1 MISLIVLVC
10 LWTTVMQSRDPSTN
24 VVLLEDAAAV
34 LGVMLAAGCMGLTSL
49 TGKNE
54 LNSFD
59 VRKVSSY
66 PTPPFHANC
75 HSLHLS
81 VLCKST
87 SLYAPLCY
95 HKVNM
100 YGCLEASSSCPVVF
114 MALWEICLKIWK
126 ILYSV
131 TSFHAWEQ
139 PWWQF
144 QLSLLSGALLQLY
157 VIEV

>member
-66 PTPPFHANC
+66 PTPRFMLTVILCIFLCFVNPP
-75 HSLHLS
+75 LS
-81 VLCKST
+81 THHCAITKST
-87 SLYAPLCY
+87 CTA
-95 HKVNM
+95 
-100 YGCLEASSSCPVVF
+100 A
-114 MALWEICLKIWK
+114 
-126 ILYSV
+126 
-131 TSFHAWEQ
+131 
-139 PWWQF
+139 
-144 QLSLLSGALLQLY
+144 
-157 VIEV
+157 